1 MESLTD
7 VKKDIAKDL
16 SQFEDHKKPV
26 SFELKNISKVK
37 ICIHPSRYNSY

>member
-26 SFELKNISKVK
+26 SFELKKYFKSKDMYSSK
-37 ICIHPSRYNSY
+37 

>member
-26 SFELKNISKVK
+26 SFEFNKYFKSKDMYSSK
-37 ICIHPSRYNSY
+37 